1 MDDKIIQNAFQE
13 IRDFFKLPEEEKKAV
28 HFHKSSL
35 FRGYEDLFATKHE
48 TRGQGGKLRCLSIT
62 LFNMLLI
69 QTECGYERGL
79 LLVFG

>member
-1 MDDKIIQNAFQE
+1 MADKIIQNAFQE
-13 IRDFFKLPEEEKKAV
+13 IRDSFKLLEEDKAV

-35 FRGYEDLFATKHE
+35 FRGYEDLFATRHE
-48 TRGQGGKLRCLSIT
+48 SRGQGGKLRCLSIT